1 MHDHM
6 NGLPN
11 FSRSRNDALTET
23 DLRAKTPK
31 FIVDVID
38 AELAHRVR
46 TTDPKASRNGIINE
60 ILLAWANEQW
70 HRATMTLKI
79 APINP
84 YAGESNEEEQA

>member
-1 MHDHM
+1 M
-6 NGLPN
+6 NDQNNQLPN
-11 FSRSRNDALTET
+11 FARGRNDALTET

-46 TTDPKASRNGIINE
+46 TTDPKASRNSIINE

-84 YAGESNEEEQA
+84 YTMDSAEGDQA